1 MAISKT
7 CNKQLNTRNSFVNC
21 NFTPVILERIYD
33 HIVVTVLRPDYLI
46 NGLFTNLLAYSDE
59 EKNENCKDLLSNDRD
74 SDGKIS
80 TAEVSQNQSSYTPFT
95 S

>member
-1 MAISKT
+1 MS
-7 CNKQLNTRNSFVNC
+7 
-21 NFTPVILERIYD
+21 
-33 HIVVTVLRPDYLI
+33 
-46 NGLFTNLLAYSDE
+46 GLFTNLLAYSDE

-80 TAEVSQNQSSYTPFT
+80 TVEVSQNQSSYTSFT